1 MELESSPAGSNC
13 RIGRLMQRNKVY
25 AVTTLAKVA
34 LDLGEDEDFLFDLTD
49 QMDTEDGL
57 IWVYGT
63 GDEPVLALSSD
74 GIECLQDIIAEHRR
88 SQI

>member
-1 MELESSPAGSNC
+1 
-13 RIGRLMQRNKVY
+13 MQRNKVY
-25 AVTTLAKVA
+25 AVTTLTRVA

-74 GIECLQDIIAEHRR
+74 GVDCLQDIIAEHRR
-88 SQI
+88 SQF